1 MNNLT
6 KTLNGLISNITQME
20 LDNTKLNE
28 DIRELEKEKEAGYK
42 TFNTTTHVL
51 IKRDDLDDLMTSL
64 DNLTYTTSNVNDEA
78 EEAQS
83 SAEEASYSARNA
95 YDEAREC
102 FRDLEKMVDEADKE
116 EEEPAKKKVVVSAD
130 DVADYKNMMEGG
142 A

>member
-6 KTLNGLISNITQME
+6 ETLTSFISQITQME
-20 LDNTKLNE
+20 SDNKKLND

-64 DNLTYTTSNVNDEA
+64 DNLTYTTSNAQDEI
-78 EEAQS
+78 ESAQS
-83 SAEEASYSARNA
+83 SADDASYTARNA
-95 YDEAREC
+95 YDEAKEC
-102 FRDLEKMVDEADKE
+102 FRDLERVLTACDKMVDEADKKA
-116 EEEPAKKKVVVSAD
+116 PAKKVVVR
-130 DVADYKNMMEGG
+130 EGG